1 MSVFFCYVCNTIFE
15 ISNTQIAM
23 RIIMKQIVMMSWQIA
38 ATTAVCLFF
47 MQAAGAQTLSED
59 MHLDQVVVTGTRVP
73 VLQESLATPVTV
85 VGRETIEQSG
95 NNALLPVLSQEV
107 PGLFVNS
114 RGILGYGVS
123 GGAAGNISM
132 RGVTGADGRVLML
145 IDGHPQYAP
154 IYGHPI
160 ADAYIAGD
168 AERVEV
174 SRGAS
179 SVLYGSNAMGGAINI
194 ITRRPQ
200 EDGNQAH
207 LRAMAGSYGSQ
218 LQTGSS
224 DRIRWRQLHAHGRP
238 PAEFGVRIA
247 QRHGQGRIRT
257 FRHMARFLAC
267 QPGQVLR

>member
-1 MSVFFCYVCNTIFE
+1 
-15 ISNTQIAM
+15 
-23 RIIMKQIVMMSWQIA
+23 MKQIVMMSWQIA

-95 NNALLPVLSQEV
+95 HNALLPVLSQEV

-218 LQTGSS
+218 QYQLTDSYKQDRLTVFGGASYTRTDGHRQNSAFESLSAMGKVGYELSDTWRVSSHVNLAKFYAENPGSE
-224 DRIRWRQLHAHGRP
+224 ANP
-238 PAEFGVRIA
+238 MV
-247 QRHGQGRIRT
+247 
-257 FRHMARFLAC
+257 
-267 QPGQVLR
+267 